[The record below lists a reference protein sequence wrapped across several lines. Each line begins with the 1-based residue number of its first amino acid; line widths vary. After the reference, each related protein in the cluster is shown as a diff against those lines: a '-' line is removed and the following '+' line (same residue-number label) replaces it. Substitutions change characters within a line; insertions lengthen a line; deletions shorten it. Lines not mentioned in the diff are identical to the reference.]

1 LFDAPVYGP
10 GLDLIDST
18 YDYGFDRLKGKLPP
32 DTFGGY
38 PTDYFSTG
46 YNAGYGTWGLASV
59 NHRDQGILSYEF
71 MIRNDQSGPYS
82 WWESSTPPSSS
93 PWTGTHPG
101 TGQGASPHAWGISEA
116 NMVLLDSLVAQR
128 SDGAL
133 IVGRGVP
140 ANWLKTGDAISVD
153 NFPTI
158 NNQRLSM
165 RITTSGR
172 EVTLDLGGRLPSGS
186 ILFELPSFVK
196 NIASS
201 SSGTIDQQSGT
212 VMLPTGVR
220 SVTVTLKKAPTG

>member
-1 LFDAPVYGP
+1 MGELPEARGITVGRHRIPPAARERLLMP
-10 GLDLIDST
+10 G
-18 YDYGFDRLKGKLPP
+18 GFRRR
-32 DTFGGY
+32 TRC
-38 PTDYFSTG
+38 FST
-46 YNAGYGTWGLASV
+46 
-59 NHRDQGILSYEF
+59 HF
-71 MIRNDQSGPYS
+71 
-82 WWESSTPPSSS
+82 
-93 PWTGTHPG
+93 
-101 TGQGASPHAWGISEA
+101 
-116 NMVLLDSLVAQR
+116 VAQE
-128 SDGAL
+128 SDGDL

-140 ANWLKTGDAISVD
+140 AGWLKTGDTVSVD

-212 VMLPTGVR
+212 VTLSTGTN